1 MNRYGKFLLIICFLF
16 IVSDTDAVTVKF
28 EYPFRNV
35 YNLSD
40 SMEAS
45 LRILEAELTRDT
57 KNYNLHFVLGSLY
70 IPVDF
75 KKAKKEF
82 ESVIKL
88 KPDHYL
94 SYISLGYLTEANN
107 NLDEAITYFK
117 KALSYSPNEP
127 VIYNALATVYM
138 RQNKMDEAK
147 DILEEGI
154 KNINSDESLYFNQT
168 LLLLKFYSGQKEQEK
183 IVRNMGKAIKI
194 SPKEEYYFI
203 LGVYYLSNKRYEEA
217 RTPFENTIKTNP
229 KNIYAILGLATTYKE
244 THQYDKAIEL
254 ANQALTIDPN
264 NKDVQDEIKEYE
276 EAYKKWKEQN
286 K

>member
-1 MNRYGKFLLIICFLF
+1 MLLLVILAQLFLII
-16 IVSDTDAVTVKF
+16 SAVEGATVELKW
-28 EYPFRNV
+28 PFRNI
-35 YNLSD
+35 YDTS
-40 SMEAS
+40 EAKEIAI
-45 LRILEAELTRDT
+45 RILETEAGKNP
-57 KNYNLHFVLGSLY
+57 KNYNLHFVLGTMY
-70 IPVDF
+70 MTIDF

-82 ESVIKL
+82 EEVVRL

-94 SYISLGYLTEANN
+94 SYISLGYLTEADNN
-107 NLDEAITYFK
+107 TEEAITYFK
-117 KALSYSPNEP
+117 KALRYTPNEP

-154 KNINSDESLYFNQT
+154 KIVNSDESLYFNQT
-168 LLLLKFYSGQKEQEK
+168 LILLKFYQGQKEQEK
-183 IVRNMGKAIKI
+183 VVRNMERAIKL

-203 LGVYYLSNKRYEEA
+203 LGCCYYLERQNNEEA
-217 RTPFENTIKTNP
+217 RKAFEQGLKLNP
-229 KNIYAILGLATTYKE
+229 KNIYAILGLATTYKN
-244 THQYDKAIEL
+244 THQYEKAIEI
-254 ANQALTIDPN
+254 AKQALAIEPN